1 MLIKDLVYAAHTLSA
16 GEFADLMAQLRAEE
30 THREQSAKREAWK
43 AVTDAIEYYIEEY
56 GQIEVHDVCEES
68 TIYIEGRMID
78 YATPGEIRVG
88 A

>member
-1 MLIKDLVYAAHTLSA
+1 MLIKDLVCAARTLSA

-30 THREQSAKREAWK
+30 GRREKEAEREAWN
-43 AVTDAIEYYIEEY
+43 AVTDAIEHYIEEY

-78 YATPGEIRVG
+78 YATPGEIWVG

>member
-1 MLIKDLVYAAHTLSA
+1 MLIKDLVCAARTLSA

-30 THREQSAKREAWK
+30 NLREKAAEREAWK
-43 AVTDAIEYYIEEY
+43 AVTDAIEHYIDEY

>member
-1 MLIKDLVYAAHTLSA
+1 MLIKDLVCAARTLSA

-30 THREQSAKREAWK
+30 NLREKAAEREAWK
-43 AVTDAIEYYIEEY
+43 AVTDAIEHYIDEY
-56 GQIEVHDVCEES
+56 GQIEVYDVCEES

>member
-1 MLIKDLVYAAHTLSA
+1 MLVKDLVYAAHTLSA
-16 GEFADLMAQLRAEE
+16 GEFADLMAQLCAEE
-30 THREQSAKREAWK
+30 GRRENEAQREAWK
-43 AVTDAIEYYIEEY
+43 TVTDAIEYYIEEY

-68 TIYIEGRMID
+68 TIYIEDRMID

>member
-1 MLIKDLVYAAHTLSA
+1 MLVKDLVYAAHTLSA

-30 THREQSAKREAWK
+30 GRREKEAEREAWK
-43 AVTDAIEYYIEEY
+43 AVTDAIEHYIEEY

-78 YATPGEIRVG
+78 YATFGEIRVG

>member
-1 MLIKDLVYAAHTLSA
+1 MLIKDLVCAARTLSA

-30 THREQSAKREAWK
+30 NLREKAAEREAWK
-43 AVTDAIEYYIEEY
+43 AVTDAIEHYIDEY

-78 YATPGEIRVG
+78 YATSGEIRVG